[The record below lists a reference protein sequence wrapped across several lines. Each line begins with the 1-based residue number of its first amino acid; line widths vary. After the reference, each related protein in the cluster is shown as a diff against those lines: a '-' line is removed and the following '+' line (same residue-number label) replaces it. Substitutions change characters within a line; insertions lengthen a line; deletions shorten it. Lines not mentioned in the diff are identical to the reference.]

1 VSAHTHLRLLV
12 GGSESAGRGA
22 APPVLRVV
30 GRAETLE
37 PDRRATGG
45 LPPLPAFL
53 ARAEAVLRETA
64 EPPRPH
70 LRLVDA
76 G

>member
-1 VSAHTHLRLLV
+1 MSAHFHLRLLV
-12 GGSESAGRGA
+12 GGGESAGRGA

-30 GRAETLE
+30 GRAGTLE
-37 PDRRATGG
+37 PDRRAASG

-53 ARAEAVLRETA
+53 ARAEVVMRETA
-64 EPPRPH
+64 EPPRPR